1 MHAATNPIA
10 KRNRR
15 STDKAIKSPNRQ
27 FEKLELKE
35 FFSDEKILLGLVSED
50 RCTVLTTCGSLLKQ
64 LKLKSQLV
72 DHEEWLQGHVKK
84 VLIDGL
90 AISESDFAADGPN
103 VTPAQLLS
111 SQLDCDTAPISI
123 DSMLTLVNFL
133 ADIGERDLMKRI
145 ADYSTIDDVG
155 TTAVWGLYRLNDV
168 VGLYSLTESARLEM
182 TKRTASIAL
191 GKLELKNSN

>member
-1 MHAATNPIA
+1 MQEATSAIA
-10 KRNRR
+10 NRNRR

-27 FEKLELKE
+27 LEKLELRE
-35 FFSDEKILLGLVSED
+35 FFSDEKVLLGLVSED

-64 LKLKSQLV
+64 MKIKSQLV
-72 DHEEWLQGHVKK
+72 DHAEWLQGHVKK

-111 SQLDCDTAPISI
+111 SQLDCDTAPISV

-133 ADIGERDLMKRI
+133 ADMGERDLIGRI
-145 ADYSTIDDVG
+145 ATYSTIDDVG
-155 TTAVWGLYRLNDV
+155 ISAVWGLYRLNDV
-168 VGLYSLTESARLEM
+168 VGLYSLTESAKLET
-182 TKRTASIAL
+182 TKRVASIAL
-191 GKLELKNSN
+191 GKIEQKGLN